1 MGYRD
6 AIQSGLNRFEGT
18 GLIWRPD
25 RRCQRFVAD
34 KIALTA
40 VLWPLHQPILSFA
53 DEMANIDNLS
63 GGRLSLGLSN
73 GSWPGEGDRDGS
85 RTKAGGRL
93 QETITV
99 LKSLWLEPEVSFKGS
114 HFNLEGASLDTRPI
128 QNGGIPILV
137 AGVTSASVNLAAHP
151 SQRLGPPIRRRS

>member
-1 MGYRD
+1 MVPDTRPVIRKRPWRSVV
-6 AIQSGLNRFEGT
+6 AEGPPSTRTVAPTT
-18 GLIWRPD
+18 GTSRIRL
-25 RRCQRFVAD
+25 
-34 KIALTA
+34 LTA

-85 RTKAGGRL
+85 RPKAGGRL

-114 HFNLEGASLDTRPI
+114 HFNLEGASLNT
-128 QNGGIPILV
+128 
-137 AGVTSASVNLAAHP
+137 
-151 SQRLGPPIRRRS
+151 